1 MDEWGI
7 HHRVLNA
14 VVETK
19 PGTGCY
25 GIMDV
30 YTDRLELRGHW
41 RHGLGDHACKTAK
54 SNGTTIECQQQ
65 HKDAASDGL
74 QIVRQTS

>member
-19 PGTGCY
+19 PGTACH

-30 YTDRLELRGHW
+30 YTDRLELRGA
-41 RHGLGDHACKTAK
+41 GDMVSANMHARLQK
-54 SNGTTIECQQQ
+54 SMIDVQCQEQNR
-65 HKDAASDGL
+65 DAASDGL
-74 QIVRQTS
+74 QTVEQTS

>member
-30 YTDRLELRGHW
+30 YTDRLELRGT
-41 RHGLGDHACKTAK
+41 GDMVSAIMHARLQKAMDD
-54 SNGTTIECQQQ
+54 NQCQQQ

>member
-7 HHRVLNA
+7 RHRVLNA

-19 PGTGCY
+19 PGTACH

-30 YTDRLELRGHW
+30 YTDRLELRGI
-41 RHGLGDHACKTAK
+41 GDMVSAIMHAKPQK
-54 SNGTTIECQQQ
+54 SMVDVQPECQQQ
-65 HKDAASDGL
+65 NIDIASGGL
-74 QIVRQTS
+74 QIVG

>member
-19 PGTGCY
+19 PGTDCY
-25 GIMDV
+25 GIVDV
-30 YTDRLELRGHW
+30 YTDRLEVQGT
-41 RHGLGDHACKTAK
+41 GDMVSATMHARLLA
-54 SNGTTIECQQQ
+54 
-65 HKDAASDGL
+65 
-74 QIVRQTS
+74 